1 MGIKDIDAAEL
12 EEPEGDKIGI
22 VSFNGH
28 RWAKGN
34 VEFQVVWTD
43 NDITWEPLANI
54 NDCAEM
60 DVYLAHRSVADPLR
74 LRKRKFLINKS
85 LSASN

>member
-1 MGIKDIDAAEL
+1 MGIKDINAAEL
-12 EEPEGDKIGI
+12 EEPEGDVIGI

-28 RWAKGN
+28 RWVKGN

-43 NDITWEPLANI
+43 NDITWEP
-54 NDCAEM
+54 
-60 DVYLAHRSVADPLR
+60 RSIADL
-74 LRKRKFLINKS
+74 LQLGKRKFLINKS